1 MEHRV
6 LGKGLEALIP
16 KKAVSQTQGTP
27 SGEFSYLPL
36 TSLVP
41 GKYQPRQE
49 LAGQELEELC
59 NSIRQEGIIQPIIV
73 RRLSE
78 TTYEIVA
85 GGRRFEAARSL
96 GLTQIPA
103 IIKTLDDKNA
113 LVFAIVE
120 NLQRKDLNPIEEA
133 LAFSRLM
140 DEFEFKLDDV
150 SKFIGKDKTTVSNT
164 LRLLRLPLK
173 IQDALKQG
181 LLSRSQARTILAAP
195 ESEQEKL
202 FYRIL
207 EGGLTVRAIEEDVK
221 RISPRKPKKASSDP
235 FAKEVE
241 DELQKLLG
249 TKVAIQ
255 NNRKNRGKIVIE
267 YYSLND
273 LERILDR
280 LKR

>member
-1 MEHRV
+1 MERRV

-16 KKAVSQTQGTP
+16 KKAPVQTSGSA
-27 SGEFSYLPL
+27 SGEFNYLPL

-41 GKYQPRQE
+41 GKYQPRHE
-49 LAGQELEELC
+49 VAGQELEELR
-59 NSIRQEGIIQPIIV
+59 NSIREEGIIQPIIV

-78 TTYEIVA
+78 NSYEIVA
-85 GGRRFEAARSL
+85 GGRRFEAAKSL
-96 GLTQIPA
+96 GLAQIPA

-133 LAFSRLM
+133 LAFGRLM
-140 DEFEFKLDDV
+140 DEFEFTLDDV
-150 SKFIGKDKTTVSNT
+150 AKFIGKDKSTISNT

-202 FYRIL
+202 YFRII
-207 EGGLTVRAIEEDVK
+207 EGGLTVRAIEQDVK
-221 RISPRKPKKASSDP
+221 KISLRKPKNKSADP

-241 DELQKLLG
+241 DELQTILG
-249 TKVAIQ
+249 TKVSIQ
-255 NNRKNRGKIVIE
+255 NNRKNRGKIIIE

-273 LERILDR
+273 LERVISR
-280 LKR
+280 LKK